1 MLNQNIKKSPGIK
14 VADFNCTWDTE
25 MDEFG
30 SLNNSPSLFYILQQ
44 TSKKKKKSMAYVQLQ
59 LNLLS
64 SPNMSQCVF

>member
-30 SLNNSPSLFYILQQ
+30 SLNNSPSLFYILKK
-44 TSKKKKKSMAYVQLQ
+44 TSKKKKKKKKYGICTITAKPPLF
-59 LNLLS
+59 
-64 SPNMSQCVF
+64 P